1 MLDREFAK
9 KCHLFLLQPNYKVLF
24 IPAIERHWRSL
35 PLAPN
40 STAWA
45 SSPPQHITHTHPRAQ
60 SQVDYG
66 LPPRPRRTSPLSS
79 CSVFLGNC
87 DLPDS
92 SLSVILRY
100 LKFLMSVNH
109 DLPTATKR
117 SSSKPFHLAVYS
129 APIQPSA
136 SRG

>member
-45 SSPPQHITHTHPRAQ
+45 GRPPQHITHTHPRAQ

-66 LPPRPRRTSPLSS
+66 LPPRPRRTSPLKFLLP
-79 CSVFLGNC
+79 FLGELRFIGF
-87 DLPDS
+87 LP
-92 SLSVILRY
+92 IL
-100 LKFLMSVNH
+100 H
-109 DLPTATKR
+109 TQ
-117 SSSKPFHLAVYS
+117 
-129 APIQPSA
+129 APKVPHVAQP
-136 SRG
+136 